1 VFPEPVPDRGVPAG
15 AIVLFGVLIAIGGY
29 VLWWQSNGTDTRAV
43 DVVPPL
49 PPALDR
55 AAEVGM
61 AQLPGPAVTATPPNG
76 PRPANGADAVPGGP
90 SAPALPPPAAGV
102 EPGRLA
108 LPRAE
113 PPPLPEV
120 SASGIPFP
128 APPPPAVPSAAAPAA
143 AAALPPAAGTR
154 IVVRATQPAWIQ
166 VRDPRSGQVLL
177 NQTLRPGETWDVPA
191 DRPGLLLDT
200 GRAEGLAI
208 ELDGRTAPVLAG
220 RTGVVRGVVLDP
232 DRLAAPN

>member
-1 VFPEPVPDRGVPAG
+1 
-15 AIVLFGVLIAIGGY
+15 
-29 VLWWQSNGTDTRAV
+29 
-43 DVVPPL
+43 
-49 PPALDR
+49 
-55 AAEVGM
+55 
-61 AQLPGPAVTATPPNG
+61 
-76 PRPANGADAVPGGP
+76 
-90 SAPALPPPAAGV
+90 LPPPAAGV